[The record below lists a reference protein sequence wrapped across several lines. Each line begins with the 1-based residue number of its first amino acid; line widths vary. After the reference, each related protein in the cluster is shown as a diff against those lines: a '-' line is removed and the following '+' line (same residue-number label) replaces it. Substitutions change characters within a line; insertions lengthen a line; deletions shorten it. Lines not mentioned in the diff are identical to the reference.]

1 MTSLPRLHRCQD
13 AITAILKLI
22 PVGQTSK
29 IAPWETWDEASPLA
43 LKPSHRG
50 GGPWSQTGCTR
61 CEHEGVHKIKHRG
74 VQTTACSQQL
84 CAATM
89 QLDTFSWSINAFSCT
104 NNVTIVCLCHFFCLC
119 LLYVCICYMMYN
131 VIWLYFFLLFNL
143 CFVHYLWVKYQWC
156 I

>member
-29 IAPWETWDEASPLA
+29 IAPWQTWDETSPPA
-43 LKPSHRG
+43 IKPSHRG
-50 GGPWSQTGCTR
+50 RGPCSQTGCMR

-104 NNVTIVCLCHFFCLC
+104 NNVTSVCLCHFWVYFSCMC
-119 LLYVCICYMMYN
+119 VF
-131 VIWLYFFLLFNL
+131 VIWCIMLCDRISSFLFNL
-143 CFVHYLWVKYQWC
+143 YLVHYIWVK
-156 I
+156 